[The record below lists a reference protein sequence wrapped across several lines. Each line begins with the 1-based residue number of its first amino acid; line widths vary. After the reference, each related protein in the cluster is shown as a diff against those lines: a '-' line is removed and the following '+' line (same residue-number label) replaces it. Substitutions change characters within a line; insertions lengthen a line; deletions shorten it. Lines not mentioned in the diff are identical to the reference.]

1 MIYCKT
7 IQTARKNCDVRAKTA
22 TEKQL
27 WGIANELRGKMDADE
42 FRDYIL
48 GFIFYKYLSENQY
61 QFANNLRQT
70 EFVKDYCDV
79 TDEEDIEA
87 IQEESLLKL
96 GYFLRPEELFSA
108 ITAKGN
114 ASLEEESNFIL
125 DELNSILN
133 NIEQSTMGTESE
145 DDSNKLFEDLDLA
158 STKLGRTPN
167 ARNSL
172 IASVLSHLDKIDF
185 GLAESDPDTL
195 GDAYEYLI
203 GQFASGV
210 A

>member
-1 MIYCKT
+1 MTLEQK
-7 IQTARKNCDVRAKTA
+7 QQLK
-22 TEKQL
+22 KQL

-48 GFIFYKYLSENQY
+48 GFVFYKYLSEKQHQY
-61 QFANNLRQT
+61 ANKLLQT
-70 EFVKDYCDV
+70 EAVKDYCDV

-87 IQEESLLKL
+87 IHEESLLKL

-125 DELNSILN
+125 DDLNSILN

-145 DDSNKLFEDLDLA
+145 DDFNKLFENLDLA
-158 STKLGRTPN
+158 STKLGRSPN
-167 ARNSL
+167 AQNSL
-172 IASVLSHLDKIDF
+172 IASVLSLLDKIKF
-185 GLAESDPDTL
+185 SLEKSDSDLL
-195 GDAYEYLI
+195 GDAYESLI
-203 GQFASGV
+203 RQFAFG
-210 A
+210 AA